1 MWVAWSSSYYYTPR
15 DLVAKGRQK
24 ASSSSRK
31 MSRLFGQPDGLLV
44 IISKPPYEK
53 EKLSVLCISYYKLYA
68 MKKFQFSSQLTFYF
82 PFLFQLHMQFP
93 FCTSLFLHCCIFGGD
108 ISIFFQLE
116 HSQKFETVQLP
127 HQTLGTTDMTGIY
140 TGIHTRT
147 RYYIFV

>member
-1 MWVAWSSSYYYTPR
+1 VWVGCWSSYYYT
-15 DLVAKGRQK
+15 KGPCCKGTPEGVQQH
-24 ASSSSRK
+24 SRK

-53 EKLSVLCISYYKLYA
+53 EKLSVLCISYFKLYA

-82 PFLFQLHMQFP
+82 PFSFPARHAISILHFIIS
-93 FCTSLFLHCCIFGGD
+93 TLLHFWGD

-127 HQTLGTTDMTGIY
+127 HQTLGI
-140 TGIHTRT
+140 
-147 RYYIFV
+147 

>member
-1 MWVAWSSSYYYTPR
+1 MWVGCWSSYYYT
-15 DLVAKGRQK
+15 KGPCCKGTPEGVQQH
-24 ASSSSRK
+24 SRK

-53 EKLSVLCISYYKLYA
+53 EKLSVLCISYFKLYA

-82 PFLFQLHMQFP
+82 PFLYSSSTCNFHSALHYFYIVA
-93 FCTSLFLHCCIFGGD
+93 FLGD

-116 HSQKFETVQLP
+116 HSQKFETVHLP

-140 TGIHTRT
+140 TGIYTRT